1 MKCWKRHIDTD
12 DNGIP
17 IAFKPIDNVGGIDA
31 AFLRLVHR
39 QMQRPIGREGFATGI
54 APLAHQL
61 LGQKTGRTLWL
72 FEHPRLAGVEGY
84 RVSAQTGECCC
95 HAFRGEAVVTNLIE
109 VTGLGLTAQCRRQAA
124 LRATR

>member
-31 AFLRLVHR
+31 AFVGLVHR
-39 QMQRPIGREGFATGI
+39 QMQWPIGREGYATGI

-72 FEHPRLAGVEGY
+72 FEHPRQPYESWWSIHLGI
-84 RVSAQTGECCC
+84 
-95 HAFRGEAVVTNLIE
+95 FRWLE
-109 VTGLGLTAQCRRQAA
+109 VRFFNAPVPSG
-124 LRATR
+124 